1 MTLESSVTEVEQ
13 WIEAQGIPRNE
24 LTPPITTDQ
33 LAALRASF
41 PLPFPQDF
49 LALYSRHNGF
59 PHWLIL
65 EDTWHLL
72 DSEMIL
78 EIYRENQDVFDDI
91 IATEP
96 WRAEWLPLL
105 SNGAG
110 DYLLLDL
117 KTSEVGIYFHEG
129 GEYEFAYPDL
139 TAYFNHVAEGFRA
152 GCYQYSE
159 DDGMTFV
166 QTSRMDF

>member
-1 MTLESSVTEVEQ
+1 MTLESSVTEVER

-24 LTPPITTDQ
+24 LTPPITADQ
-33 LAALRASF
+33 LVALRAAF
-41 PLPFPQDF
+41 PLPLSEDF
-49 LALYSRHNGF
+49 LTLYSRHDGF

-72 DSEMIL
+72 DSEMISEL
-78 EIYRENQDVFDDI
+78 YRENQDVFDDI

-117 KTSEVGIYFHEG
+117 KTREVGSYFHEG
-129 GEYEFAYPDL
+129 GEYEVAYSDL
-139 TAYFNHVAEGFRA
+139 AAYFNHVAEGFRV
-152 GCYQYSE
+152 GRYEFCE

-166 QTSRMDF
+166 